1 MKKINI
7 ILTLF
12 SLIALASCSGGENS
26 SSSMSDQSNWSSED
40 LAVIESVIGEGNTL
54 PFFPAFNELEYEN
67 AYVDYS
73 CNYAIITSLNAC
85 KDEEQFNTYV
95 DICLEQGFF
104 KDDEANYDYRFY
116 ALMYKE
122 IGTTANSE
130 TIQYILYYDDELFC
144 YIETYVIEYYNCDAF
159 PTNPTIESLINISW
173 TTLPAI
179 SISEVTYD
187 KYTANYH
194 DKVEVV
200 GKISDESVIQQ
211 YCETLTNNNYKLDF
225 DRTSAT
231 KYCYYLI
238 NEYELDGD
246 RYADAVEVYFSKTSN
261 DGYIELT
268 YVSILETPLD

>member
-12 SLIALASCSGGENS
+12 SLIALASCSGSENS
-26 SSSMSDQSNWSSED
+26 SSSMEDRTNWSSED

-73 CNYAIITSLNAC
+73 CNYAIITSVNAC
-85 KDEEQFNTYV
+85 EDEEQFNTYV
-95 DICLEQGFF
+95 DICLEQGFL
-104 KDDEANYDYRFY
+104 KDEEANYDFRFS

-122 IGTTANSE
+122 IESTANSE

-144 YIETYVIEYYNCDAF
+144 YIETYVIEYYNCDSF
-159 PTNPTIESLINISW
+159 PTDPSIESLININW
-173 TTLPAI
+173 TTIPAI
-179 SISEVTYD
+179 DISEVTYD

-194 DKVEVV
+194 DKVKVNA
-200 GKISDESVIQQ
+200 KISDESVIEQ
-211 YCETLTNNNYKLDF
+211 YCTTLEANNYKLDF

-231 KYCYYLI
+231 KYCYYI
-238 NEYELDGD
+238 VNEYEIDEY
-246 RYADAVEVYFSKTSN
+246 RYADAVEVYLSKASV